1 MAQLPRW
8 ELRFLHA
15 KDGSDPFT
23 AFVSSLSLPAQLEWE
38 TLLRLVQRR
47 GDTLQGSR
55 LVIHKNELY
64 EFKGDEVRI
73 FYKQLPQHKQIL
85 VLAGLRLTD
94 GEEFLQAILREAES
108 V

>member
-1 MAQLPRW
+1 MALLPGW

-15 KDGSDPFT
+15 EDGSDPFP
-23 AFVSSLSLPAQLEWE
+23 AFVSSLSLTAQVEWE

-55 LVIHKNELY
+55 LVIHQNDVY

-73 FYKQLPQHKQIL
+73 FYKHVPLHKQIL
-85 VLAGLRLTD
+85 VLRGLRVTD
-94 GEEFLQAILREAES
+94 GEELLQAIVREAES
-108 V
+108 A

>member
-1 MAQLPRW
+1 MALLPRW

-23 AFVSSLSLPAQLEWE
+23 AFVSSLSPPAQLEWE
-38 TLLRLVQRR
+38 TLLRLVQQR

-55 LVIHKNELY
+55 LVIHNGDVY

-73 FYKQLPQHKQIL
+73 FYKHVPLHRQIF
-85 VLAGLRLTD
+85 VLGGLRVTD
-94 GEEFLQAILREAES
+94 GEDLIQSILREAKS

>member
-1 MAQLPRW
+1 MALLPRW

-15 KDGSDPFT
+15 KDGSDPVT
-23 AFVSSLSLPAQLEWE
+23 AFVSSLSPPAQLEWE
-38 TLLRLVQRR
+38 TLLRLVQQR

-55 LVIHKNELY
+55 LVVHQNELY

-73 FYKQLPQHKQIL
+73 FYKRVPSHRQIM
-85 VLAGLRLTD
+85 VLAGLRVTD

>member
-1 MAQLPRW
+1 
-8 ELRFLHA
+8 
-15 KDGSDPFT
+15 
-23 AFVSSLSLPAQLEWE
+23 LPAQLEWE
-38 TLLRLVQRR
+38 TLIRLVQQR

-55 LVIHKNELY
+55 LVIHENDVY

-73 FYKQLPQHKQIL
+73 FYKRVPLHNQIL
-85 VLAGLRLTD
+85 VLAGLRVTD